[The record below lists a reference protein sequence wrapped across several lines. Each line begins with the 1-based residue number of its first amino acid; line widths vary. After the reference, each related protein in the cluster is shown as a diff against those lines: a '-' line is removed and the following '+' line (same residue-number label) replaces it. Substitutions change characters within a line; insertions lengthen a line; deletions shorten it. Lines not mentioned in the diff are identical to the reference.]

1 MQTKFDVDDIV
12 YAPMTIPK
20 ITMAQ
25 NYTTPDYVEEIG
37 SSPAVATKI

>member
-1 MQTKFDVDDIV
+1 METVCIGCYV
-12 YAPMTIPK
+12 HVPMTILK

-37 SSPAVATKI
+37 SSPVVATKI